1 MDLSE
6 LKLKRSLGAA
16 HIPEKG
22 HNDIFW
28 SSFFPTTITEW
39 NKLPKEAVTTQS
51 LCIIKS
57 KLLKVIFY

>member
-28 SSFFPTTITEW
+28 SSFFSHDNNGMEQTPERSCYHSI
-39 NKLPKEAVTTQS
+39 S
-51 LCIIKS
+51 L
-57 KLLKVIFY
+57 YY